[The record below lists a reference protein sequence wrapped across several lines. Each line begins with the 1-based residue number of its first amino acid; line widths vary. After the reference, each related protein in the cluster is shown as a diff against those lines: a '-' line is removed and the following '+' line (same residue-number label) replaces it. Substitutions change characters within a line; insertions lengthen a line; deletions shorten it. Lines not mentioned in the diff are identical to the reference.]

1 MKEFKNLKVRQT
13 DAVAL
18 VEINRPQKLN
28 CFDMHTWTEMDI
40 LFKEIQ
46 TNEGIRCVVIT
57 GAGPHFSAGIDLS
70 VLGETSTQ
78 WSFRNVPWLQSIHNQ
93 IENLP
98 QPVIAAVNGVCIGA
112 GMELIL
118 ACDIRLSATN
128 SSFSIPEVK
137 LGLSPDMG
145 GSQRL
150 TRVVGPGQAKR
161 LILGCETI
169 DAREA
174 ARIGLIDELTEPDLL
189 IERALQLADKIA
201 GYPPLAVRIGK
212 RAVNVAME
220 SSLNAGLLFEQMQ
233 SVFCLGTRDKD
244 EAVQAFFEKRTPQFE
259 GK

>member
-1 MKEFKNLKVRQT
+1 MKEFDNLKLRQI

-28 CFDMHTWTEMDI
+28 CFDMPTWIEMDM

-46 TNEGIRCVVIT
+46 ANQGIRCVVIT
-57 GAGPHFSAGIDLS
+57 GAGPNFSAGIDLS

-93 IENLP
+93 LENLP

-161 LILGCETI
+161 LILGCEAI
-169 DAREA
+169 DAQEA

-189 IERALQLADKIA
+189 MERALQLADKIA

-220 SSLNAGLLFEQMQ
+220 SSLSAGLLFEQMQ
-233 SVFCLGTRDKD
+233 SVFCLGTSDKD